1 MQTRKMILQ
10 RAGHTVAQAR
20 DLREVIASCRSD
32 SFSVVILGPA
42 LPRNEKLRVR
52 DVLYIECRDAKVL
65 ELHTGVAPELSSAD
79 AHLRVT
85 ASAPEGL
92 VDCVESLITS
102 RKRRPA

>member
-1 MQTRKMILQ
+1 MQARRLILE
-10 RAGHTVAQAR
+10 RAGHTVTPAR
-20 DLREVIASCRSD
+20 NLREVIAACRSD

-92 VDCVESLITS
+92 VACVDSLIAS
-102 RKRRPA
+102 RKRRGA